1 MLLRHAFRRASP
13 SVRSYS
19 TNGGDDVAI
28 QMVRYALSHAR
39 SQKSEESYG
48 QALLV
53 LEQGLS
59 SLASEGSAGLLSLAM
74 STLLYERRD
83 YNGAIEKLER
93 VRELAHSSL
102 GCKVAACEAL
112 VGLNLEIGQDV
123 ASSALADE
131 CLQLFGNKTEGTDIE
146 TLNALHFHAKA
157 IKGLV
162 DLVCGDVNSGNM
174 VLSHGETLHVIGN
187 HSSAEDFY
195 KKALQ
200 LSETDDIVNP
210 SSMGAANMVPEE
222 VILGATCALGQL
234 LTHSRQVLRHLGILL
249 LNFHDAEEMLTKA
262 LGKAEDQ
269 FGSAH
274 PKVGIVLTC
283 IALMYGHKA
292 RLEGSSSILIQEGL
306 YRRAIDL
313 LKAPALDS
321 EDGEVPVDRRDL
333 VALAREG
340 ERMRKWADAAWRNR
354 RLSLAQVLD
363 IPEPS
368 GAAVVD
374 TRICR
379 VL

>member
-19 TNGGDDVAI
+19 TNVGDAVAL

-48 QALLV
+48 QSLLV
-53 LEQGLS
+53 LELGLS
-59 SLASEGSAGLLSLAM
+59 SLASEGSVGLLSLAM

-93 VRELAHSSL
+93 IRELAHSSL
-102 GCKVAACEAL
+102 GYKVAACEAL
-112 VGLNLEIGQDV
+112 VGMNLEIGQDV

-131 CLQLFGNKTEGTDIE
+131 CLQLFGNKTEGTDME

-162 DLVCGDVNSGNM
+162 DLVCGDVKSAELCFSEIEYGDTTEGKGFSGNM
-174 VLSHGETLHVIGN
+174 VLSHGEMLHVIGN

-200 LSETDDIVNP
+200 LIDIDDIVNP

-234 LTHSRQVLRHLGILL
+234 LTHSRQVLRHPGILL

-292 RLEGSSSILIQEGL
+292 RLEGSSSILIQEQN
-306 YRRAIDL
+306 R
-313 LKAPALDS
+313 KA
-321 EDGEVPVDRRDL
+321 
-333 VALAREG
+333 EG

>member
-1 MLLRHAFRRASP
+1 MLLRHAFRRVSP

-19 TNGGDDVAI
+19 TNGGDAVAL

-83 YNGAIEKLER
+83 YNGALEKLER
-93 VRELAHSSL
+93 VREIAHSSL

-112 VGLNLEIGQDV
+112 VGLNLETGQ
-123 ASSALADE
+123 
-131 CLQLFGNKTEGTDIE
+131 
-146 TLNALHFHAKA
+146 
-157 IKGLV
+157 
-162 DLVCGDVNSGNM
+162 
-174 VLSHGETLHVIGN
+174 
-187 HSSAEDFY
+187 
-195 KKALQ
+195 ALQ
-200 LSETDDIVNP
+200 LSEIDDIVNP

-222 VILGATCALGQL
+222 LQL
-234 LTHSRQVLRHLGILL
+234 PSIECGFNYTSGYTFNI
-249 LNFHDAEEMLTKA
+249 NFHDAEEMLTKA

-313 LKAPALDS
+313 LKAPPLDS
-321 EDGEVPVDRRDL
+321 EDGEVQVDRRDI
-333 VALAREG
+333 VALARGGYADLLCLQQNRKAEG